1 MKRREEIEKLLGGYA
16 AGTLTPT
23 EREELFAAAMD
34 DQDLFDMLAEEQALK
49 EILDD
54 PEDRKFL
61 RESLGDVT
69 AAADAPERRPW
80 WRLSFWPMA
89 AGLATVAAGLAVF
102 TVVGIQK
109 TTQQAAT
116 PQVAASKAEQPASEP
131 PKEVADARIS
141 AAAPPERARKAVTA
155 SQEPAPTMAKAVKDA
170 PASPEQPKREA
181 DQKPAEVSS
190 TDKQAAPSVPPP
202 ASQPVQVAA
211 VERKEAPP
219 AVAPAQPPAPA
230 PATKTSAGPSA
241 SQLYQAQ
248 FRQTQMEQQTQMM
261 RQQQQLSRFAAGEL
275 RGGGGRDQ
283 DTRAKRAASP
293 PAGSASGRAATAS
306 PAAAAPPA
314 DASKAEEAEASGP
327 IRNAG
332 IRYQIL
338 RRNSQSQ
345 FVETRLD
352 TRFEVD
358 DEIVWSVEKNSGGI
372 VTVLVQTP
380 GSTALV
386 PVGIASQT
394 LFEARTQPFKL
405 PKGTVEFVLMLT
417 PSGVAQTPRA
427 DQGQVSESSGNSVY
441 VVAPG
446 VARSPVTAR
455 VRIAVN

>member
-1 MKRREEIEKLLGGYA
+1 MKRREEIEKLIGGYA

-34 DQDLFDMLAEEQALK
+34 DQELFDILAEEQALK

-61 RESLGDVT
+61 RESLGE
-69 AAADAPERRPW
+69 AGKSPHSEEKKAW

-89 AGLATVAAGLAVF
+89 AGLATVAAGLAIV
-102 TVVGIQK
+102 TVVGIQQ
-109 TTQQAAT
+109 TTRESPEIAAT
-116 PQVAASKAEQPASEP
+116 KPAANTPASEP
-131 PKEVADARIS
+131 PKEIADARITT
-141 AAAPPERARKAVTA
+141 AAPPERARKKALA
-155 SQEPAPTMAKAVKDA
+155 AEEPAPTKAKAVKDTA
-170 PASPEQPKREA
+170 VAAPEQPKREA
-181 DQKPAEVSS
+181 DQKPAEAAVA
-190 TDKQAAPSVPPP
+190 DKQAAVPAAPPPPPP

-219 AVAPAQPPAPA
+219 APASA
-230 PATKTSAGPSA
+230 AGPSA
-241 SQLYQAQ
+241 SQLYQTQ
-248 FRQTQMEQQTQMM
+248 FRQTQMEQQTQLM

-275 RGGGGRDQ
+275 RGGGASRDQ
-283 DTRAKRAASP
+283 DTRAKRAAAP
-293 PAGSASGRAATAS
+293 PSGSASGRAA
-306 PAAAAPPA
+306 AAPGATAPT
-314 DASKAEEAEASGP
+314 DASKAEENESAVQQQQQSGP

-338 RRNSQSQ
+338 RRNSQGQ

-352 TRFEVD
+352 TRFEAD
-358 DEIVWSVEKNSGGI
+358 DEIVWRVEKNSGGI

-380 GSTALV
+380 GSAS
-386 PVGIASQT
+386 PVGVGMTTQT
-394 LFEARTQPFKL
+394 LFEARSAPFKL
-405 PKGTVEFVLMLT
+405 PQGTVEFVLMLT
-417 PSGVAQTPRA
+417 PSGVPQTTRA
-427 DQGQVSESSGNSVY
+427 DQGLVTESSGNSVY